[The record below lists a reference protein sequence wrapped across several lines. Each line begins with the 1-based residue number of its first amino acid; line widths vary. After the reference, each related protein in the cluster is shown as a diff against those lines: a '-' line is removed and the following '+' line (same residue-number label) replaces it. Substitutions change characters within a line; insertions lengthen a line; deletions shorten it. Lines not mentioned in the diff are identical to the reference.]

1 MSLSFVAYKE
11 YCVDSEKSQP
21 ISLLNPIALISNEKH
36 NGKDA
41 FIRNRALYQNGYF
54 MWPRCLILVLCLW
67 LVAVCSAQTE
77 SLPVC
82 DPAPQQAAALTVS
95 TYTAS
100 AFKTFIR
107 LENGIL
113 WDGTESYSVR
123 GLNYMPAQTPQYHF
137 LIDTP
142 DAVVRS
148 DL

>member
-1 MSLSFVAYKE
+1 MRSIMGKT
-11 YCVDSEKSQP
+11 
-21 ISLLNPIALISNEKH
+21 LLYVTERHIP
-36 NGKDA
+36 NG
-41 FIRNRALYQNGYF
+41 IF
-54 MWPRCLILVLCLW
+54 MWSRCLIVVLCSW

-82 DPAPQQAAALTVS
+82 DPAPQQAAALTVN

-100 AFKTFIR
+100 DFDAFIR
-107 LENGIL
+107 LENGTL
-113 WDGTESYSVR
+113 WDGTQPYDVR
-123 GLNYMPAQTPQYHF
+123 GINYMPAQTPQYHF